1 MNQSALSILRRSPRS
16 TVAATLL
23 AASTAWIAWSPA
35 TLAQTEPGAIADLV
49 ERVSPAVV
57 TVLST
62 QEARSGVRGM
72 MPFPFPEDSPFG
84 EFFRRFGPELM
95 PMPPQGREMPRRS
108 GVGSGFVIES
118 DGYIVTNNHVVEGA
132 DTVTVRLAD
141 EREFEA
147 EVLGTDPQTDLA
159 LLKIDAEGLAEL
171 EFGDS
176 DALRVGD
183 DVIAVGNP
191 FGLGGT
197 VTRGIISAL
206 GRDIN
211 AGPYVDFIQ
220 TDASINRGNSGG
232 PLLNLE
238 GEVIGVNSAIY
249 SPTGNW
255 VGVGF
260 AIPSNTAA
268 WVIEDLREDGTV
280 ERGWLGVAIQP
291 VTEEIAEAL
300 GLDTTAGA
308 LVADVAA
315 DSPASGMLE
324 TGDIILR
331 FNGREVA
338 ASRDLPRI
346 VAETPP
352 GTEAEIEILR
362 GNARETV
369 TVELGRLD
377 SEQVAMTGR
386 SESRGQGALSDRLG
400 ATTSPLT
407 PEVRERLGIDSEAE
421 GLVITSLDGTG
432 PAAEAGLAVGDVILR
447 VGSQPVRTN
456 EELEAA
462 LEAQGDAALFQIER
476 DGSRLFVG
484 VRLG

>member
-1 MNQSALSILRRSPRS
+1 
-16 TVAATLL
+16 
-23 AASTAWIAWSPA
+23 
-35 TLAQTEPGAIADLV
+35 
-49 ERVSPAVV
+49 
-57 TVLST
+57 
-62 QEARSGVRGM
+62 
-72 MPFPFPEDSPFG
+72 
-84 EFFRRFGPELM
+84 
-95 PMPPQGREMPRRS
+95 
-108 GVGSGFVIES
+108 
-118 DGYIVTNNHVVEGA
+118 
-132 DTVTVRLAD
+132 
-141 EREFEA
+141 
-147 EVLGTDPQTDLA
+147 
-159 LLKIDAEGLAEL
+159 
-171 EFGDS
+171 
-176 DALRVGD
+176 
-183 DVIAVGNP
+183 
-191 FGLGGT
+191 
-197 VTRGIISAL
+197 
-206 GRDIN
+206 
-211 AGPYVDFIQ
+211 
-220 TDASINRGNSGG
+220 
-232 PLLNLE
+232 
-238 GEVIGVNSAIY
+238 
-249 SPTGNW
+249 
-255 VGVGF
+255 
-260 AIPSNTAA
+260 
-268 WVIEDLREDGTV
+268 
-280 ERGWLGVAIQP
+280 
-291 VTEEIAEAL
+291 
-300 GLDTTAGA
+300 

-315 DSPASGMLE
+315 DSPAAGMLE

-432 PAAEAGLAVGDVILR
+432 AAAEAGLAVGDVILR